1 MCCGNIS
8 QFYKL
13 LEVGIAGK
21 PTFGE
26 EHAELT
32 RGKGCKIPLAL
43 KNRPVFEEDSG
54 HSIAIAK
61 QLSGFRIDQE
71 RSATSCEVFDH
82 GLDE

>member
-21 PTFGE
+21 PAFGE
-26 EHAELT
+26 ERAELT

-43 KNRPVFEEDSG
+43 KN
-54 HSIAIAK
+54 
-61 QLSGFRIDQE
+61 
-71 RSATSCEVFDH
+71 
-82 GLDE
+82 